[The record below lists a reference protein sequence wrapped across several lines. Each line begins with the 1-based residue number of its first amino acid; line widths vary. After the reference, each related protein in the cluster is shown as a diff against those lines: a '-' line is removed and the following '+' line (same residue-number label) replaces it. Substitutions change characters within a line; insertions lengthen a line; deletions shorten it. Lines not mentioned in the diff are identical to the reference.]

1 VANGC
6 RSRRARANGKGWVT
20 LEPSPATDAGAHCAH
35 CLSHYREISASILG
49 IEAGVWH
56 TAPDPTGSRPSAGP
70 FGKCGS
76 SCNLGITPVASL
88 GQLLTSHVIPSH
100 QPSRVGRSSGRHPLS
115 LASAARTP
123 GWPSCLTG
131 RTTLSA
137 WHFGP
142 YSGRHPLPHT
152 HKPSLACHGL
162 SRHNKHMDTVSE
174 AENRCIPDRVA
185 GWTRGAS
192 LTR

>member
-1 VANGC
+1 MAHLEPCQSIQPSPCAWRSATVRSVAPARRSAPRVVAAILAFGGVLVVANGC

-20 LEPSPATDAGAHCAH
+20 LEPSPATDAGAHCAP

-49 IEAGVWH
+49 IETGVWH

-100 QPSRVGRSSGRHPLS
+100 QPSRVGRSSGRHPS
-115 LASAARTP
+115 FSSHPQPARP
-123 GWPSCLTG
+123 VGHH
-131 RTTLSA
+131 A
-137 WHFGP
+137 
-142 YSGRHPLPHT
+142 
-152 HKPSLACHGL
+152 
-162 SRHNKHMDTVSE
+162 
-174 AENRCIPDRVA
+174 
-185 GWTRGAS
+185 
-192 LTR
+192 